1 MYLSRVE
8 IDSDNRQKIKD
19 LSPLGAYHNWVE
31 RSFPQ
36 EIAKG
41 ERERHLWRLDSLN
54 GKNYLLLLSPEKPDL
69 HALERYGKP
78 GTAISK
84 DYEPFLSR
92 LSEGQLLQFKLTA
105 NPVHRGGKN
114 SSHPGSLIPCFAL
127 DAQLKWLQGKADKN
141 GFELVAADV
150 VGHDRPLL
158 RKKNHVSLNRTV
170 FEGRLKISDLNQFK
184 EMLISGIGREKAF
197 GMGLMTVIPVD

>member
-19 LSPLGAYHNWVE
+19 LSHLGAYHNWVE

-69 HALERYGKP
+69 HALER
-78 GTAISK
+78 
-84 DYEPFLSR
+84 
-92 LSEGQLLQFKLTA
+92 
-105 NPVHRGGKN
+105 
-114 SSHPGSLIPCFAL
+114 
-127 DAQLKWLQGKADKN
+127 
-141 GFELVAADV
+141 
-150 VGHDRPLL
+150 
-158 RKKNHVSLNRTV
+158 
-170 FEGRLKISDLNQFK
+170 
-184 EMLISGIGREKAF
+184 
-197 GMGLMTVIPVD
+197 